1 MNERREAVS
10 DRRLAV
16 HQNPILEIPILKI
29 PSLKMSVSEEII
41 LCSARNDNAI

>member
-1 MNERREAVS
+1 VDERREAVS

-16 HQNPILEIPILKI
+16 HQNPILEIQILEI

-41 LCSARNDNAI
+41 FCSARNDNAT